1 MSDETNGNG
10 KTSNMINVLY
20 RAALLSICGWVLVT
34 VLAGNERGIKME
46 GDIRYF
52 NSSVSRIE
60 GAMRELVTKDQL
72 DLKMIQLRNEQL
84 TFQNEFL
91 KVSQSQ
97 QPPPTTKR

>member
-1 MSDETNGNG
+1 MDG
-10 KTSNMINVLY
+10 KPNTSMINVLY
-20 RAALLSICGWVLVT
+20 RAALLTICGWALVGVLS
-34 VLAGNERGIKME
+34 GNERSIKME

-84 TFQNEFL
+84 SFQNEFL
-91 KVSQSQ
+91 KASQS